1 MNNIN
6 FIPDNNLRYEDEE
19 LNNKIND
26 YNQIYNNN
34 FDNNLINLNDNYDN
48 KKKAQKN
55 KKEKPLNY
63 LINKNKNININN
75 FLQNDSPSYE
85 HFNPQEIEN
94 EYDIYISKLKN
105 QLIKERNERKKK
117 EEEAIMI
124 HHRLTL
130 LKNQEQSKLL
140 QLKKIKMHI
149 DRIIN
154 NRIKSQEKLKEKL
167 IEKNYNSKNKG
178 NISWMG
184 DNSQIKKNISC
195 SNFSRKSNKSNN
207 IMSSSQSNFYVS
219 TFKNFDFE
227 KNNDSSGKK
236 IKEKKFEKNTI
247 DNADL
252 NNMNN
257 NFNNQKNTNDNK
269 QLLKLQLME
278 KIRQDEEEKK
288 RLEEEIAKIEEE
300 EKNILLKLENRNLN
314 NENNFSYNIKEY

>member
-48 KKKAQKN
+48 KKKTQKN

-85 HFNPQEIEN
+85 HSNPQEIEN

-257 NFNNQKNTNDNK
+257 NFNNQKNTNENK

-314 NENNFSYNIKEY
+314 NENNFSSNIKEY

>member
-85 HFNPQEIEN
+85 HSNPQEIEN

-130 LKNQEQSKLL
+130 LKNQEQSKLI

>member
-85 HFNPQEIEN
+85 HSNPQEIEN

-130 LKNQEQSKLL
+130 LKNQEQSKLI

-314 NENNFSYNIKEY
+314 NENNFSSNIKEY